1 MKTSQLL
8 CTASTISKVQALAKS
23 RKPTSQTKTEI
34 CKTFKQKPQHQYLP
48 CSNKNKKRISQSS
61 KIFLGRGLVCGS
73 VDKPV
78 DDYIEIEHGG
88 VIKYKRPPY
97 TYSALI
103 ASAILDSEHHLVTL
117 KGIYGYITNNFPYY
131 KYHHKEE
138 QWKNSIRHNLSL
150 NDFFISGS

>member
-1 MKTSQLL
+1 MKTSQPSH
-8 CTASTISKVQALAKS
+8 TASTISKVQALAKS
-23 RKPTSQTKTEI
+23 RKPASQTKTEV
-34 CKTFKQKPQHQYLP
+34 CKQKPQPQYLP
-48 CSNKNKKRISQSS
+48 GSSKTKKRISQSS

-73 VDKPV
+73 GDEPV
-78 DDYIEIEHGG
+78 DDYIEIEQNG
-88 VIKYKRPPY
+88 VIKFKRPPY

-150 NDFFISGS
+150 NEFFISGS